1 MQIDRSTYLQI
12 PRHHMPGASENESLG
27 VPPRAGLTNSQSQFL
42 IPAPEGKQ
50 LFADGVVLKIQF
62 PDGGSTQATRA
73 AGPVYTDGRKS
84 AATDGDQADGMT
96 QTADHQRAV
105 DRNAGIFTQITLNKD
120 GVLVAKP
127 QPAGEAKQPDFV
139 ALAVSA
145 MREFSDEA
153 DRQKAQ
159 SFDFN
164 PPAAEMPW
172 GKLKSLQQLAAKFNM
187 FT

>member
-12 PRHHMPGASENESLG
+12 PRHHMPSASENESLG

-50 LFADGVVLKIQF
+50 LFSDGVVLKIQF
-62 PDGGSTQATRA
+62 PDRGSTQATRA
-73 AGPVYTDGRKS
+73 AGLVYTDGRKS
-84 AATDGDQADGMT
+84 SATDGDQADGVT
-96 QTADHQRAV
+96 QAADHQRAV

-120 GVLVAKP
+120 GVMVAKP